1 MDSRRYQTSGRSSAM
16 SLERDP
22 VRASLPT
29 SEESDERSASKLS
42 LPLAPRHQR
51 RHSGTPG
58 TRANS
63 IDEASRFKVVCTYLS
78 FEYEYQSNISQMI
91 KYLYSKLSANQWLPT
106 EESNSSY
113 TSGGVLLRKN
123 RGEYVAQPEE
133 IDPIFV
139 AAITR
144 INAEVAFT
152 MATETTNAIFSTL
165 HPRQT
170 EVILPR
176 GSQLQVIESL
186 SEIVRSGRVK
196 KFQYAALIREEQ
208 VLLIWHDDLDKI
220 LTHAASVEDKLLAL
234 VRFTAFRST
243 FSAFQ

>member
-1 MDSRRYQTSGRSSAM
+1 
-16 SLERDP
+16 
-22 VRASLPT
+22 
-29 SEESDERSASKLS
+29 
-42 LPLAPRHQR
+42 
-51 RHSGTPG
+51 
-58 TRANS
+58 
-63 IDEASRFKVVCTYLS
+63 
-78 FEYEYQSNISQMI
+78 MI

-106 EESNSSY
+106 EESNPTY
-113 TSGGVLLRKN
+113 TSGGVLIRRA

-152 MATETTNAIFSTL
+152 MATETTNAIFSIL

-176 GSQLQVIESL
+176 GSQLQVIDSL
-186 SEIVRSGRVK
+186 AEIVGSGRIK

-220 LTHAASVEDKLLAL
+220 LTHAASVEEMLLAL
-234 VRFTAFRST
+234 VRVNSFHF
-243 FSAFQ
+243 